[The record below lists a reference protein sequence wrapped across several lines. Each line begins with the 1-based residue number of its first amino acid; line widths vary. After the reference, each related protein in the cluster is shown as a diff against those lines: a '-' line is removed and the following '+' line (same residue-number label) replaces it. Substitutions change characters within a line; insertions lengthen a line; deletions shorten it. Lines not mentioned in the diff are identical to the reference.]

1 VIKENF
7 KANIPFE
14 FDSLIKELGLEINVV
29 RFTGSVYGS
38 YNPARKEIRLAS
50 PDIEVFL
57 HELSH
62 SVDDR
67 LNGLKAGQHKDQEIT
82 AEFSA
87 AIIGYLMG
95 YKMPLGNIKEY
106 IESYSFKELM
116 NCLGRIEKNVNFV
129 TERTKSQSLIEHP
142 LSIQNKCNKAAG

>member
-1 VIKENF
+1 
-7 KANIPFE
+7 
-14 FDSLIKELGLEINVV
+14 
-29 RFTGSVYGS
+29 
-38 YNPARKEIRLAS
+38 
-50 PDIEVFL
+50 
-57 HELSH
+57 
-62 SVDDR
+62 VDDR